1 MERKEDITI
10 YGCEG
15 ANYDNHTSTICINI
29 KDMAPKTFEQIL
41 LDQYNIVVRA
51 GFHCSSGTHHTIGTL
66 DRGAV
71 RISLGYTNTKEQIE

>member
-1 MERKEDITI
+1 
-10 YGCEG
+10 
-15 ANYDNHTSTICINI
+15 
-29 KDMAPKTFEQIL
+29 MAPKTFEQIL